1 MNLMTEAAAFKFH
14 WPREEEEKKKLDGQK
29 GSERIKLNTLR

>member
-14 WPREEEEKKKLDGQK
+14 WPREEGKEKKARWTK
-29 GSERIKLNTLR
+29 GF